1 MEEKKCSICYE
12 KLILENSMVTPCKHF
27 FCSKCFF
34 RWIKTKNTCPMC
46 RQDLINQERIFLPS
60 YSAELIELIAKGEDI
75 SVANMGIINENRN
88 LLREKSIIMDE
99 IKEGKETEKNLL
111 LILARGNKEIKK
123 QRQKLVDTK
132 RKIRIEK
139 IKQINLK
146 KQKLRKYGK
155 IYL

>member
-1 MEEKKCSICYE
+1 
-12 KLILENSMVTPCKHF
+12 
-27 FCSKCFF
+27 
-34 RWIKTKNTCPMC
+34 MC